1 MRQGLLSFAWN
12 TTLVKIKSYLSCAAL
27 AAALF
32 SSSTALAD
40 RYVSTADDLR
50 TQFYLHMPFNQGP
63 EFVVNQLKRDGYDVM
78 DQGPWKITLRR
89 DVSDGT
95 VVLNISVNKQNKVR
109 HVLKPLC
116 ACSRKLQAS
125 DSLLHHW
132 AHTQATHILS
142 QHLLFWATNLSSLE
156 TRSDWPDKGSLVLL
170 LHNIHFP
177 QHSLLLGCVL

>member
-40 RYVSTADDLR
+40 RYVPTADDLR

-63 EFVVNQLKRDGYDVM
+63 EFMVNQLKRDGYYVM
-78 DQGPWKITLRR
+78 DQSPWKITLRR
-89 DVSDGT
+89 DVSDVT
-95 VVLNISVNKQNKVR
+95 VVLNISVNKQNKVW

-132 AHTQATHILS
+132 AHTQATHTLLLS

-156 TRSDWPDKGSLVLL
+156 RRSD
-170 LHNIHFP
+170 
-177 QHSLLLGCVL
+177 